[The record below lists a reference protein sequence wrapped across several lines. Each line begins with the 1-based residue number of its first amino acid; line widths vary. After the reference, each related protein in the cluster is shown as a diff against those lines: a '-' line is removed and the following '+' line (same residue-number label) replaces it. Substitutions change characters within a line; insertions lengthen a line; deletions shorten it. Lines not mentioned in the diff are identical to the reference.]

1 MANKSIVLTPRRT
14 AILVLGLITAFV
26 HLYLSVIISK
36 PIDPVFMLNFLGYL
50 ALLAA
55 FFLPLPV
62 IKNYHRWVRWAFIA
76 FAAVT
81 IIAYFVVN
89 GFVNLYGFGIPTKLV
104 EVVLIVLLW
113 FEKE

>member
-1 MANKSIVLTPRRT
+1 MDTKSIMLTPRR
-14 AILVLGLITAFV
+14 ILIIVLTLITAFV
-26 HLYLSVIISK
+26 HLYLSLSSTPLD
-36 PIDPVFMLNFLGYL
+36 PIFLLNCLGYL

-62 IKNYHRWVRWAFIA
+62 IKNYHSLVRWAFMA
-76 FAAVT
+76 FAVAT

-89 GFVNLYGFGIPTKLV
+89 GFVNIYWFALPTKLI

-113 FEKE
+113 LEKA